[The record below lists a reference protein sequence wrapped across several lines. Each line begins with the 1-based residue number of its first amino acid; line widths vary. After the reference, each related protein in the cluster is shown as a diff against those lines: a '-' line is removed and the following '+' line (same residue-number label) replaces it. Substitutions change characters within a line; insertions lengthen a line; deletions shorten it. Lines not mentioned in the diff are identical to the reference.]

1 MIFNE
6 KANAIVGQSGGPTTA
21 INATLA
27 GVISAAISSD
37 KIDVIY
43 GARNGVEGMLRDD
56 KINLSEIFD
65 CEEKEDKLA
74 RLSATPSAALG
85 SCRLKLPA
93 VEGAESN
100 EKYIKLFKTEYFL
113 IIPVIIV
120 LNFFIRIILL
130 FNGVDFMPTL

>member
-1 MIFNE
+1 MNKLIG
-6 KANAIVGQSGGPTTA
+6 NAVVGQSGGPTSA

-93 VEGAESN
+93 IDGAQQN
-100 EKYIKLFKTEYFL
+100 EKYIKLFDFFKKN
-113 IIPVIIV
+113 
-120 LNFFIRIILL
+120 NFSF
-130 FNGVDFMPTL
+130 